1 MKALQRRLEI
11 VIAHLSDP
19 TSSRSA
25 ALQALKEALA
35 ITEAIGEAL
44 PLRTG
49 GDFHWPS
56 QRTRLARSLYAM
68 FEQRTGIDWQKVDDS
83 FPAMRKEWLDSADE
97 LLARMGWDGVGSLDG
112 ENENQ
117 P

>member
-1 MKALQRRLEI
+1 
-11 VIAHLSDP
+11 
-19 TSSRSA
+19 
-25 ALQALKEALA
+25 
-35 ITEAIGEAL
+35 
-44 PLRTG
+44 
-49 GDFHWPS
+49 
-56 QRTRLARSLYAM
+56 M

>member
-1 MKALQRRLEI
+1 MKALQRRLEL
-11 VIAHLSDP
+11 VVRHLSDP
-19 TSSRSA
+19 VDVPLAT
-25 ALQALKEALA
+25 ALQCLKEALA

-56 QRTRLARSLYAM
+56 QRNRLARNLYAM
-68 FEQRTGIDWQKVDDS
+68 FEQRTGDEWAKVDAA
-83 FPAMRKEWLDSADE
+83 FPGTQLAWLRTADE
-97 LLARMGWDGVGSLDG
+97 LLARMGWDGQDDKDRA
-112 ENENQ
+112 